1 MAEVSNKTLATLL
14 IAAIVIS
21 LGGTLISLNK
31 LGKVQVGVMAGITG
45 KATDTGTVNVTIIE
59 DLTIEVNDT
68 NHGIDFGSGVVTN
81 PNAYEDL
88 DSREWNAS
96 GGGEGN
102 NTGNGNW
109 SEVDDGILIENQG
122 TVDLNITV
130 KSGKLAAGYLCD
142 VGGGCSDATPLYN
155 FTCTDAGA
163 GGAEQPEAS
172 SCQSGETLTSTA
184 ISNVTAQV
192 CCGQLDVQDAS
203 NLVRFDVQLRVPA
216 DASGAKT
223 DTVTFLSAKSG
234 TQS

>member
-45 KATDTGTVNVTIIE
+45 KATDTGMVNVTIIE
-59 DLTIEVNDT
+59 DLTINVSDT
-68 NHGIDFGSGVVTN
+68 NQGIDFGSGIVNT
-81 PNAYEDL
+81 PNTYEDL
-88 DSREWNAS
+88 DSRNDTAHA
-96 GGGEGN
+96 
-102 NTGNGNW
+102 GNGNW
-109 SEVDDGILIENQG
+109 SETDDGILIENQG

-142 VGGGCSDATPLYN
+142 IGGGCSEATPMYN
-155 FTCTDAGA
+155 FTCTDTVHAGS
-163 GGAEQPEAS
+163 AEPPEAN
-172 SCQSGETLTSTA
+172 SCQSGETTTSTA
-184 ISNVTAQV
+184 ISNSTSQV
-192 CCGQLDVQDAS
+192 CCAQLDVTDSA
-203 NLVRFDVQLRVPA
+203 NLVRFDVQLRVPG

-223 DTVTFLSAKSG
+223 DTVTFTSAKSG